1 MDSKEKGMNGYTI
14 LSSHQTRQRMKARE
28 NVKRRMDIL
37 FYPHTNNET
46 ESKRIRWGDRMESSS
61 IYIIYII

>member
-14 LSSHQTRQRMKARE
+14 LSLHQQRNRIKEDKGEIGM
-28 NVKRRMDIL
+28 NNIFIL
-37 FYPHTNNET
+37 
-46 ESKRIRWGDRMESSS
+46 GDRMGSSS